1 MVMMPAAPVLA
12 GAFRPM
18 RFEATVED
26 CVTTHGEIPKDL
38 AGGFY
43 RVGPTFKR
51 PTHQGGNGLLAM
63 DGMVQGLTLENGRA
77 DFRNRWVRT
86 PKYLLEERHG
96 RAMFRWADGEWSDWR
111 NIGFGPALQDQAT
124 RGIPQGTNNINCFP
138 FAGEILASGEQ
149 GGPPVALDPITLETR
164 GIVPWSP
171 QLARGIFDQAGY
183 GDAAFTAHPKWDA
196 ASGTLYG
203 WSYSDRPPF
212 VTVNVVHPDGS
223 VTSRELW
230 DAPYCSEVHDMWLT
244 PDWMVLPFQGFA
256 FDPGRVERGLSVQGW
271 QPDLPITLA
280 LVPRHDIEHG
290 EIRWITAE
298 IEPQYIMHTLAAN
311 VVGNTL
317 SLDGPI
323 FERPPFPLDIDGFQG
338 EDVALF
344 FNLARST
351 LGRWTVDLDSGSV
364 KSELLDDRPVEL
376 PKVDERFYGRGH
388 RWGYLIGGE
397 ARGNGMRMHSLVI
410 RDIDT
415 GAEQEYRLR
424 HDRPSLVMEPTFVPR
439 TPDAPEGDG
448 YLMVPI
454 SRWTENLGE
463 FVIFDTDDI
472 SAGPVC
478 RIEIPF
484 LLGFTP
490 HGHWMDFR

>member
-1 MVMMPAAPVLA
+1 
-12 GAFRPM
+12 M

-26 CVTTHGEIPKDL
+26 CVTTFGEIPKDL

-51 PTHQGGNGLLAM
+51 PTCQGGNGLLAM
-63 DGMVQGLTLENGRA
+63 DGMVQGLTFEDGRA

-96 RAMFRWADGEWSDWR
+96 RGKFKWADGEWSDWR
-111 NIGFGPALQDQAT
+111 NIGFGQALHDPAT

-149 GGPPVALDPITLETR
+149 GSPPVALDPITLETR
-164 GIVPWSP
+164 GIVQWSP
-171 QLARGIFDQAGY
+171 ALARGIFDQAGF
-183 GDAAFTAHPKWDA
+183 GDGAFTAHPKWDNA
-196 ASGTLYG
+196 TGTLYG
-203 WSYSDRPPF
+203 WSYSNHRPY
-212 VTVNVVHPDGS
+212 VTVNIVQQDGAVV
-223 VTSRELW
+223 SRELW

-256 FDPGRVERGLSVQGW
+256 FDPDRIERGLSVQAW
-271 QPDLPITLA
+271 QPDLPIVLA
-280 LVPRHDIEHG
+280 LVPRDDVENG
-290 EIRWITAE
+290 EIRWITAQ
-298 IEPQYIMHTLAAN
+298 IEPQYVMHTLAAN
-311 VVGNTL
+311 VVDHTL
-317 SLDGPI
+317 TLDAPI
-323 FERPPFPLDIDGFQG
+323 FERPPFPLDVDGFEG

-351 LGRWTVDLDSGSV
+351 LGRWTIDLDTGAV
-364 KSELLDDRPVEL
+364 KSQLLADRPCEL
-376 PKVDERFYGRGH
+376 PKIDERFYGVGH

-397 ARGNGMRMHSLVI
+397 ARGNGMRMHSLIV
-410 RDIDT
+410 RDIEN
-415 GAEQEYRLR
+415 GIESEHRLR
-424 HDRPSLVMEPTFVPR
+424 HDRPALVMEPTFVPR
-439 TPDAPEGDG
+439 SPAAPEGDG
-448 YLMVPI
+448 YLMVPV
-454 SRWTENLGE
+454 SRWSENLGE

-472 SAGPVC
+472 TAGPVC

>member
-1 MVMMPAAPVLA
+1 MVTMPSAPVLT

-51 PTHQGGNGLLAM
+51 PTRQGANGLLAM
-63 DGMVQGLTLENGRA
+63 DGMVQGLTFENGRA

-86 PKYLLEERHG
+86 PKYRLEDRAG
-96 RAMFRWADGEWSDWR
+96 RAMFCWADGEWNDWR
-111 NIGFGPALQDQAT
+111 NIGFGAALPDAST

-149 GGPPVALDPITLETR
+149 GSPPIALDPITLDTR
-164 GIVPWSP
+164 GVVSWSP
-171 QLARGIFDQAGY
+171 QLARGMFDKAGF
-183 GDAAFTAHPKWDA
+183 GDGAFTAHPKWDD

-212 VTVNVVHPDGS
+212 VTINVVKPDGS
-223 VTSRELW
+223 MASRELW
-230 DAPYCSEVHDMWLT
+230 DAPYTSEVHDIWLT
-244 PDWMVLPFQGFA
+244 PDWMVLPFQGFS
-256 FDPGRVERGLSVQGW
+256 FQPRRVSEGLSVQDW
-271 QPDLPITLA
+271 RPDLPIVLA
-280 LVPRHDIEHG
+280 LVPRDDVEHG
-290 EIRWITAE
+290 EIRWITAD
-298 IEPQYIMHTLAAN
+298 IEPQYVMHTLAAN
-311 VVGNTL
+311 THGNTL

-351 LGRWTVDLDSGSV
+351 LGRWTVDLDSGAV
-364 KSELLDDRPVEL
+364 KSEPLSDRPCEL

-388 RWGYLIGGE
+388 RWGYLIGGD
-397 ARGNGMRMHSLVI
+397 ARGNGMRMHSLVV
-410 RDIDT
+410 RDIANGT
-415 GAEQEYRLR
+415 EQEYRLR
-424 HDRPSLVMEPTFVPR
+424 HDRPALVMEPTFVPR
-439 TPDAPEGDG
+439 TPDAAEGDG
-448 YLMVPI
+448 YLMVPV

-463 FVIFDTDDI
+463 FVVFDTDDI
-472 SAGPVC
+472 TDGPVC

>member
-1 MVMMPAAPVLA
+1 MVTMPAAPVLA

-26 CVTTHGEIPKDL
+26 CVTTYGEIPKEL

-51 PTHQGGNGLLAM
+51 PTTQGGNGLLAM

-96 RAMFRWADGEWSDWR
+96 RSMFQWADGEWSDWR
-111 NIGFGPALQDQAT
+111 NIGFGPAVPNQAT

-183 GDAAFTAHPKWDA
+183 GDGAFTAHPKWDN

-212 VTVNVVHPDGS
+212 VTINVVNPDGS
-223 VTSRELW
+223 VSSRELW

-244 PDWMVLPFQGFA
+244 PEWMVLPFQGFA

-271 QPDLPITLA
+271 QPDLPIMLA
-280 LVPRHDIEHG
+280 LVPRDDVGHG
-290 EIRWITAE
+290 EIRWITAD

-311 VVGNTL
+311 VVGKTL
-317 SLDGPI
+317 NLDGPI
-323 FERPPFPLDIDGFQG
+323 FGRPPFPLDIDCFQG

-351 LGRWTVDLDSGSV
+351 LGRWTVDLDSGAV
-364 KSELLDDRPVEL
+364 KSELLDDRPCEL

-397 ARGNGMRMHSLVI
+397 ASGNGMRMHSLVV

-424 HDRPSLVMEPTFVPR
+424 HDRPALVMEPTFVPR
-439 TPDAPEGDG
+439 SPDAPEGDG

-472 SAGPVC
+472 TAGPIC

>member
-1 MVMMPAAPVLA
+1 MVTMPKAAVLT

-26 CVTTHGEIPKDL
+26 CVTTYGEIPKDL

-51 PTHQGGNGLLAM
+51 PTQQGGNGLLAM
-63 DGMVQGLTLENGRA
+63 DGMVQGLTFEGGRA

-86 PKYLLEERHG
+86 PKFRLEEKHG
-96 RAMFRWADGEWSDWR
+96 RGMFRWADGEWSDWR
-111 NIGFGPALQDQAT
+111 NIGFGPAIRDPAT

-138 FAGEILASGEQ
+138 FGGEILASGEQ
-149 GGPPVALDPITLETR
+149 GSPPVALDPITLETR

-171 QLARGIFDQAGY
+171 QLTRGIFDQAGY
-183 GDAAFTAHPKWDA
+183 GDGAFTAHPKWDD
-196 ASGTLYG
+196 ASGTLFG
-203 WSYSDRPPF
+203 WSYSNRPPF
-212 VTVNVVHPDGS
+212 VTVNVVAPDGS
-223 VTSRELW
+223 VRSRELW
-230 DAPYCSEVHDMWLT
+230 DAPYCSEVHDIWLT

-256 FDPGRVERGLSVQGW
+256 FDPGRVGRGLSVQNW
-271 QPDLPITLA
+271 QPDLPIVLA
-280 LVPRHDIEHG
+280 LVPRDDVENG

-298 IEPQYIMHTLAAN
+298 IESQYVMHTLAAN
-311 VVGNTL
+311 LVGNTL
-317 SLDGPI
+317 TLDAPI
-323 FERPPFPLDIDGFQG
+323 FERPPFPLDIDGFEG

-351 LGRWTVDLDSGSV
+351 LGRWTVDLDAGTV
-364 KSELLDDRPVEL
+364 KSEPLADRPCEL

-388 RWGYLIGGE
+388 RWGYLIGGD
-397 ARGNGMRMHSLVI
+397 ARGNGMRMHSLVV
-410 RDIDT
+410 RDIDKGT
-415 GAEQEYRLR
+415 EQEYRLR
-424 HDRPSLVMEPTFVPR
+424 HDRPAIVMEPTFVPR
-439 TPDAPEGDG
+439 SSDAPEGDG
-448 YLMVPI
+448 YVMVPV

-463 FVIFDTDDI
+463 YFIFDTDDI
-472 SAGPVC
+472 TAGPIC